1 MEVDLKKL
9 EGELAEYAGAI
20 PARVHK
26 HNGSRV
32 RIRETDKKTDI
43 YINPKK
49 VRSQGQLDEITAMC
63 HRSLLLGQGVR

>member
-1 MEVDLKKL
+1 MELDLKKL

-26 HNGSRV
+26 HSGARV
-32 RIRETDKKTDI
+32 RIRETDRKMDI

-49 VRSQGQLDEITAMC
+49 VRSQGQLDEIVGMC
-63 HRSLLLGQGVR
+63 HRSLLFGKRG